1 MDYGFNKHLIPLLLD
16 QIVLI
21 KKPMDITKLQIGIRV
36 QSFSAIFITYI
47 NNTNKSINID
57 SNRTQ
62 LVDKLY
68 LHTGQ

>member
-1 MDYGFNKHLIPLLLD
+1 
-16 QIVLI
+16 
-21 KKPMDITKLQIGIRV
+21 MDITKLQIGVRV
-36 QSFSAIFITYI
+36 QYFSAIFITYI
-47 NNTNKSINID
+47 NNTNKPINID